1 MNKNIFILTHGDT
14 GAFETGSVPFEV
26 RIPLNGHGK
35 KSVKKKTEV
44 YPGLLVADHKN
55 PKIGDMHAGIT
66 GIVTEVTDK
75 HVVIKAQESAVPA
88 EGEELK
94 PTGVEPVA
102 IDSLEGDELLA
113 ALKGLGVDIRPLIRR
128 CELLVVNALN
138 PEPGITYA
146 ESMLVHAKKTVDA
159 GLALLK
165 RLSPA
170 SKTIVALPTA
180 SNATFTDADVAFID
194 PQYPNSLDEL
204 VVAKIAGKES
214 MKGVNVVDLHTLYNL
229 GAVAESGMPL
239 THTVVCVEGKN
250 VIAPIGTPVGALLK
264 HASIEVSD
272 GDAVILGGPM
282 RGETTGDLNKGIA
295 KTTNALFVMPA
306 GSTAPITDYPC
317 FSCGSC
323 LQHCPSR
330 IQPNMIARYVEFN
343 ELDLCRQADI
353 SACIE
358 CGLCTYYCPAR
369 RPVLQLIRLGK
380 HKIALEEAQV
390 TACALQVD
398 E

>member
-35 KSVKKKTEV
+35 KAVKKKAEV
-44 YPGLLVADHKN
+44 YPGLLVADHSN
-55 PKIGDMHAGIT
+55 AKIGDMHSGIT
-66 GIVTEVTDK
+66 GVVTEVTEK
-75 HVVIKAQESAVPA
+75 HVVIKAQELAPAA
-88 EGEELK
+88 EGEDPK

-102 IDSLEGDELLA
+102 LAGLEGDELRA

-128 CELLVVNALN
+128 CDLLVINALN

-146 ESMLVHAKKTVDA
+146 ESMLVHAKSTVNA
-159 GLALLK
+159 GLEMLK

-170 SKTIVALPTA
+170 SRTVVALPSASTA
-180 SNATFTDADVAFID
+180 AFDGTDIAFIN

-204 VVAKIAGKES
+204 VVASITGKES

-239 THTVVCVEGKN
+239 THTVVCVEGRN
-250 VIAPIGTPVGALLK
+250 IVAPIGTPVGALLK
-264 HASIEVSD
+264 EASIEVAD
-272 GDAVILGGPM
+272 GDSVIMGGPM
-282 RGETTGDLNKGIA
+282 RGEATGDLNKGIA
-295 KTTNALFVMPA
+295 KDTKAVFVVPA
-306 GSTAPITDYPC
+306 GVFQPVSDHAC
-317 FSCGSC
+317 FSCGAC
-323 LQHCPSR
+323 VQHCPSR
-330 IQPNMIARYVEFN
+330 ILPNMISRYVEFN
-343 ELDLCRQADI
+343 EIDFCRQENI
-353 SACIE
+353 GACIE
-358 CGLCTYYCPAR
+358 CGLCTFYCPAR
-369 RPVLQLIRLGK
+369 RPMLQFIRLGK

-390 TACALQVD
+390 AACALQVD